1 MYMREK
7 LFWIFMWM
15 LLCASVGYYSTIA
28 KASMHE
34 RPYTAGC
41 P

>member
-1 MYMREK
+1 MREK
-7 LFWIFMWM
+7 LFWIFMWV
-15 LLCASVGYYSTIA
+15 LLGTSLAYYSA
-28 KASMHE
+28 VARGSAYE